1 MTVTWQTLGAFATGA
16 ASAAPGLPASTAV
29 GDLLIIG
36 CAFGNLNDAALD
48 TPSGWTVIPN
58 TLEFGGD
65 GAAYGVDAGNRG
77 VIAFMRIA
85 DGTEGATITVS
96 NNGTGTTTRVTS
108 AQIMRFTKTGA
119 SFFVSATNGEDNTD
133 AVGYSATGDSVLI
146 PANGDQGIAVTAWN
160 PDSATAGTPTLTWD
174 GVANTATAG
183 QTIASTQGNDVRFL
197 IYRRNLAGT
206 GGSAPVFATTASAA
220 VTGATAFILIHD
232 GTTHS
237 GQAIASFGFT
247 ATALGV
253 AEAGAVQGQAA
264 GAFGFTA
271 TANGIDR
278 ALGQAAASL
287 GFTGTANGIDRA
299 LGAALAS
306 FGFTATALGIDRSL
320 GQAVASFGGTLTASG
335 SADTPAVQGQ
345 AVATFGFT
353 ATGNGIDRAL
363 GAAAG
368 AFGFA
373 ATAVGVDRAL
383 GNAVASFGFTGTA
396 NGIDRAL
403 GQAVASFGP
412 TTTADG
418 VRRPRG
424 AGVASFG
431 FTATAS
437 GTADSLPVSGQAAAS
452 FGFTATATGIDRT
465 LGVATAPFGF
475 TAASAG
481 IDRTLGAAL
490 ASFGFTGAG
499 SGLHRLFGQVLASF
513 GFTATA
519 SGTVILPSAAPA
531 SRISVAEAEDRT
543 SVALA
548 ATSRTSVAVASS
560 RTSTSTAQS
569 RVSSS
574 SASSRTSS

>member
-16 ASAAPGLPASTAV
+16 ASAAPGLPASTAS

-48 TPSGWTVIPN
+48 TPTGWTVIPN

-85 DGTEGATITVS
+85 DGTEGATITVT
-96 NNGTGTTTRVTS
+96 NPGTGTTTRVTS

-237 GQAIASFGFT
+237 GVADGSFGFT

-253 AEAGAVQGQAA
+253 VTAGAVQGQAT
-264 GAFGFTA
+264 GSFGFTG
-271 TANGIDR
+271 TANGVDR
-278 ALGQAAASL
+278 ALGQAVASL
-287 GFTGTANGIDRA
+287 GFTGTANGVDRA

-306 FGFTATALGIDRSL
+306 LGFT
-320 GQAVASFGGTLTASG
+320 GT
-335 SADTPAVQGQ
+335 
-345 AVATFGFT
+345 
-353 ATGNGIDRAL
+353 
-363 GAAAG
+363 AAG
-368 AFGFA
+368 I
-373 ATAVGVDRAL
+373 DRAL
-383 GNAVASFGFTGTA
+383 GNAVASFGGTLAANGTA
-396 NGIDRAL
+396 RKL
-403 GQAVASFGP
+403 GQAAATFGP
-412 TTTADG
+412 TTTANG
-418 VRRPRG
+418 TRRVLG

-431 FTATAS
+431 FTGTAS
-437 GTADSLPVSGQAAAS
+437 GAVGDTPVTGQAAAS
-452 FGFTATATGIDRT
+452 FGFTATAAGIDT
-465 LGVATAPFGF
+465 ALGVATAPFGF

-531 SRISVAEAEDRT
+531 SRISVAEADDRT

-548 ATSRTSVAVASS
+548 ATSRTSVAVAAS

-574 SASSRTSS
+574 SASSRTSD

>member
-16 ASAAPGLPASTAV
+16 ASAAPGLPASTAS

-48 TPSGWTVIPN
+48 TPTGWTVIPN

-85 DGTEGATITVS
+85 DGTEGATITVT
-96 NNGTGTTTRVTS
+96 NPGTGTTTRVTS

-237 GQAIASFGFT
+237 GVADGSFGFT

-253 AEAGAVQGQAA
+253 VTAGAVQGQAT
-264 GAFGFTA
+264 GSFGFTG
-271 TANGIDR
+271 TANGVDR
-278 ALGQAAASL
+278 ALGQAVASL
-287 GFTGTANGIDRA
+287 GFTGTANGVDRA

-306 FGFTATALGIDRSL
+306 LGFT
-320 GQAVASFGGTLTASG
+320 GT
-335 SADTPAVQGQ
+335 
-345 AVATFGFT
+345 
-353 ATGNGIDRAL
+353 
-363 GAAAG
+363 AAG
-368 AFGFA
+368 I
-373 ATAVGVDRAL
+373 DRAL
-383 GNAVASFGFTGTA
+383 GNAVASFGGTLA
-396 NGIDRAL
+396 
-403 GQAVASFGP
+403 ASS
-412 TTTADG
+412 
-418 VRRPRG
+418 
-424 AGVASFG
+424 ASPPP
-431 FTATAS
+431 ATAS
-437 GTADSLPVSGQAAAS
+437 TPRSAQPPARSGSPLPPSVWTGRSATLSPPSASPPPRTAQPASSGRPLRPSAP
-452 FGFTATATGIDRT
+452 RPPP
-465 LGVATAPFGF
+465 TAP
-475 TAASAG
+475 
-481 IDRTLGAAL
+481 
-490 ASFGFTGAG
+490 
-499 SGLHRLFGQVLASF
+499 
-513 GFTATA
+513 
-519 SGTVILPSAAPA
+519 
-531 SRISVAEAEDRT
+531 VAY
-543 SVALA
+543 
-548 ATSRTSVAVASS
+548 
-560 RTSTSTAQS
+560 
-569 RVSSS
+569 
-574 SASSRTSS
+574 